1 MYPDNF
7 QQADPAWSPDG
18 KLLAFCRLQ
27 TPQASGQAFSQIH
40 ILDLSTNTLSP
51 VPAPGGMRAPVWSP
65 NGKLMA
71 AITEDRHQVMLLDA
85 GTRQWTKL
93 SETTLANEFISW
105 EKDGTALYYQDI
117 LAPGQPVYRLR
128 LSDHKRELV
137 TSFETLHV
145 VRAGFL
151 TLAPDGQLIA
161 TLNRSG
167 TDVYSLDLDL
177 P

>member
-1 MYPDNF
+1 
-7 QQADPAWSPDG
+7 
-18 KLLAFCRLQ
+18 
-27 TPQASGQAFSQIH
+27 
-40 ILDLSTNTLSP
+40 
-51 VPAPGGMRAPVWSP
+51 
-65 NGKLMA
+65 
-71 AITEDRHQVMLLDA
+71 MLLDA

-151 TLAPDGQLIA
+151 TFAPDGQLIA